1 MRGRVLS
8 SGSGWAD
15 GALIQEGLRRGREG
29 LFQSGEFFD
38 TLKEPYL
45 LHCGQM
51 IEGELSLRNDSDC
64 GND

>member
-8 SGSGWAD
+8 SGSGGAD

-51 IEGELSLRNDSDC
+51 IEGRTES
-64 GND
+64 